1 MRRSKADIDGHPKP
15 SIPSLS
21 DSSCQKKSSCVFGWL
36 VVRVQ
41 IGNLQPDWSFKP
53 YVRCQNLLKSQALYL
68 AMAKIKAVIVEE
80 VFFYLDLYFLHIHDG
95 VCVPCKTWFNP
106 SWHQTCSL
114 SNICFTIYT
123 LNCFLKQQQHKKLVE
138 KRFLS
143 AKKNVFVC
151 IAHFL

>member
-1 MRRSKADIDGHPKP
+1 M
-15 SIPSLS
+15 
-21 DSSCQKKSSCVFGWL
+21 WL

-41 IGNLQPDWSFKP
+41 IGNLQPDWSVKP

-68 AMAKIKAVIVEE
+68 AMAKIKAVIEEE

-95 VCVPCKTWFNP
+95 VCVPCKTWLIP
-106 SWHQTCSL
+106 CCLQTCSM

-143 AKKNVFVC
+143 AKKKRFCLHCPFLITGLVMGTFHQVADYAVRLFLWSLTVFE
-151 IAHFL
+151 